1 MRAGIV
7 GLSGATLLLL
17 GCVSVPEGEPRTET
31 KSIGRGEAE
40 MVRADIEMKA
50 GELRISGGASQL
62 LDATFHYNDDRWQ
75 PEVRYDLT
83 GFRGNLVVR
92 QPKVAVNIGPSSGF
106 RHEWDLRL
114 NNDVPLDL
122 NVTVG
127 AGKSLLELG
136 ALYLRGLD
144 VHLGAGELELDL
156 TGKWRKDLEARIRGG
171 VGKATIR
178 LPRDVGVRAFAKGGI
193 GEIKAAGFHRSGHT
207 YTNDAF
213 EHSPVTLRLDIQG
226 GIGEIRLEL
235 AG

>member
-1 MRAGIV
+1 MRAAIV
-7 GLSGATLLLL
+7 GLSGATLVLL
-17 GCVSVPEGEPRTET
+17 GCVSLPEGEPRTET

-40 MVRADIEMKA
+40 MVRAEIEMKA
-50 GELRISGGASQL
+50 GELKIRGGAAQL
-62 LDATFHYNDDRWQ
+62 LDATFHYDDHWQ

-92 QPKVAVNIGPSSGF
+92 QPKVTRNIGRVGDF

-127 AGKSLLELG
+127 AGKSVLELG
-136 ALYLRGLD
+136 ALYLRGLEI
-144 VHLGAGELELDL
+144 HLGVGELELDL

-171 VGKATIR
+171 VGQATVR
-178 LPRDVGVRAFAKGGI
+178 LPRDVGVRAHVRGGI
-193 GEIKAAGFHRSGHT
+193 GEIKAAGFHRSGDT